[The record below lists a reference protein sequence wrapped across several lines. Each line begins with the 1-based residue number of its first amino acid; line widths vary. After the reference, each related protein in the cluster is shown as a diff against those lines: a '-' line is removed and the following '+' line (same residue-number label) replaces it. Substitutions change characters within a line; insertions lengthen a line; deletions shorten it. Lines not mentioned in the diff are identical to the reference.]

1 MTKTTSIT
9 IQGHTFEAP
18 ARYAEGHTLNAN
30 EANTLNQTL
39 AENLRNN
46 FASRVK
52 KAIEASEAEGGPELD
67 LEALRAEFA
76 EYAETYEFNGK
87 RTARAPVDPVE
98 KEATK
103 IAGQMVAEALR
114 ARNID
119 VKATRES
126 GKFDELVA
134 NLLEKKPEIREEAK
148 RRIEATQ
155 SVADDVLG
163 DLAAA

>member
-1 MTKTTSIT
+1 MSNTTPIT

-18 ARYAEGHTLNAN
+18 ARYAEGHVCSLN

-46 FASRVK
+46 FASRLK

-67 LEALRAEFA
+67 LDALRAEFA

-87 RTARAPVDPVE
+87 RAARAPVDPIE

-103 IAGQMVAEALR
+103 IAGQMIAEALR
-114 ARNID
+114 AKNID
-119 VKATRES
+119 VKAARES
-126 GKFDELVA
+126 GKFDELVT
-134 NLLEKKPEIREEAK
+134 NLLEKKPAIREEAA
-148 RRIEATQ
+148 RRVAATQ
-155 SVADDVLG
+155 NVADDILG
-163 DLAAA
+163 DLAAE